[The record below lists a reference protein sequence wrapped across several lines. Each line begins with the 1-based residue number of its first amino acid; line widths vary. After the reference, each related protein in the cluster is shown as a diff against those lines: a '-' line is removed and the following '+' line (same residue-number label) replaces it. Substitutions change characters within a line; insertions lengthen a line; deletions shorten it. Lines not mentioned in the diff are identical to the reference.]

1 MVKQTLI
8 PFLSIPLLLALAVPA
23 QAEVATMRVEA
34 RPVALTHPVEATL
47 EAVNQA
53 TLAAQ
58 VAGRVV
64 ELKVDAGDRVEKGA
78 VLLRIDATEATEAVA
93 GAEAGVAQAQAN
105 LVNAKAAYE
114 RTRSLTERKFV
125 STSALDQARAAYE
138 AATAQLRAARAGRG
152 QAAAQQGHA
161 TVIAPLSGLVAA
173 RHVEAGEM
181 AQPGRA
187 LVTVYDP
194 ASMRAVMDVPQQR
207 LAGLAGPALKARVE
221 LPDSGRWLEA
231 AAVTVLPAA
240 DPRTHTVR
248 LRVDLPRGQDGLVP
262 GMFAR
267 VHFATGEAARIMV
280 PGSAILRRGELTAVY
295 VASGDGGFRLRQIRT
310 GEARPDGVVE
320 VLSGL
325 VGGEEIALD
334 PVQAGIL
341 ARTPRATGR

>member
-1 MVKQTLI
+1 MLKQTLI
-8 PFLSIPLLLALAVPA
+8 PFLSIPLLLLLAAPVH
-23 QAEVATMRVEA
+23 AEVATLRVEA

-47 EAVNQA
+47 EAVHQA

-58 VAGRVV
+58 TAGRVV
-64 ELKVDAGDRVEKGA
+64 ELKVDAGDPVTKGA
-78 VLLRIDATEATEAVA
+78 VLLRIDAAEAAEAVA
-93 GAEAGVAQAQAN
+93 GAEAGMAQAQAN

-114 RTRSLTERKFV
+114 RTVTLTERKFL
-125 STSALDQARAAYE
+125 SPSALDQARAAYD
-138 AATAQLRAARAGRG
+138 AANAQLRAARAVRG
-152 QAAAQQGHA
+152 QASAQQGYA
-161 TVIAPLSGLVAA
+161 TVLAPLTGVVAA

-194 ASMRAVMDVPQQR
+194 AAMRAIVDVPQQR
-207 LAGLAGPALKARVE
+207 LAGFAGGALKAHVE
-221 LPDSGRWLEA
+221 LPESGRWVEA

-248 LRVDLPRGQDGLVP
+248 LRVDLPAGQAGLVP

-267 VHFATGEAARIMV
+267 VHFATGEASRIGV
-280 PGSAILRRGELTAVY
+280 PASAIVRRGELTAVY
-295 VASGDGGFRLRQIRT
+295 VATGDGSFRLRQIRA
-310 GEARPDGVVE
+310 GEALPDGAVE
-320 VLSGL
+320 VLAGL

-341 ARTPRATGR
+341 VRGARAAGR